1 MKLYNISQDIVKF
14 VLKQPTDTKRVSER
28 IEVIATLPNFYYPI
42 KVVYKEY
49 QNYLLIITVYPLK
62 KEIKK

>member
-28 IEVIATLPNFYYPI
+28 IEVIATLPNFDYPI

>member
-1 MKLYNISQDIVKF
+1 MKLFNISQEIVNF
-14 VLKQPTDTKRVSER
+14 VIRHPENIKRVSER
-28 IEVIATLPNFYYPI
+28 IEVIATLQNFDYPV

-62 KEIKK
+62 REFKK